1 MIEDYQTLVLAEY
14 KRLKEIGKL
23 TLDLSTRGKF
33 RKECLNI
40 FKERY
45 SPDDDDVFA
54 EFFEVDKIDA
64 DFYLLLN
71 KSDADDFKAVHN
83 HISGYNKTEA
93 TEMKNTELLAWFIDF
108 KPRPSIS
115 FYNNQRAK
123 FQTEVETQKGKHP
136 EDEGSKMIKEEGLD
150 TDKESTTANG
160 STETKS
166 SEISG
171 GDSGANVS
179 TPDPPIDPS
188 VKETTIKRVLQIL
201 TSCSIFILVGI
212 GIYQFQQNKPGIAGS
227 FNTLFSSGNEKCMYW
242 TGDSYQAVACDAGP
256 KGGQTIPLDA
266 DKMRKFRRVMQP
278 DTLTKD
284 ALGKVW
290 YAKRGGTI
298 EFYTDSG
305 AHPTDGNKR
314 LLPVTVYI
322 LNKYISYH
330 RYLLNLIFWS
340 AGIIIFSLIFG
351 IGTIYFGRKAKKQ
364 RAGTKKQQVKAAA

>member
-1 MIEDYQTLVLAEY
+1 MPEDYQAAVLAAY
-14 KRLKEIGKL
+14 KQKRQQEEGGLPINLLRPTVVKIKKACL
-23 TLDLSTRGKF
+23 
-33 RKECLNI
+33 RKYDSSEEA
-40 FKERY
+40 K
-45 SPDDDDVFA
+45 DVFS
-54 EFFEVDKIDA
+54 EFFDKDKIST
-64 DFYLLLN
+64 DFYSIIKNADEGSFRPLLN
-71 KSDADDFKAVHN
+71 HLNGITTRTD
-83 HISGYNKTEA
+83 G
-93 TEMKNTELLAWFIDF
+93 KNTELLAWLIDF
-108 KPRPSIS
+108 EPRPSIS
-115 FYNNQRAK
+115 YYNS
-123 FQTEVETQKGKHP
+123 FSTEPEKNDGEKVPPTPEEAGGYKENALDEIEDEENTGLNGSDESEPGCVENITP
-136 EDEGSKMIKEEGLD
+136 EDKQPI
-150 TDKESTTANG
+150 TTQTRIN
-160 STETKS
+160 EPS
-166 SEISG
+166 SS
-171 GDSGANVS
+171 SS
-179 TPDPPIDPS
+179 PH
-188 VKETTIKRVLQIL
+188 QIL
-201 TSCSIFILVGI
+201 ISCTIFLILGI
-212 GIYQFQQNKPGIAGS
+212 GLYQFQQNKPGISGS

-256 KGGQTIPLDA
+256 KGGQTIPLNV

-290 YAKRGGTI
+290 YAKRGGMI

-314 LLPVTVYI
+314 LLPVTGYI